1 MHGSPWLRASEV
13 IRVRRRQINGLER
26 LGRAIGVLIG
36 VLEFAIPRK
45 TLRLAG
51 QEHGRAIPLADIGHL
66 AYPRG
71 AMVFEREY
79 RMAQMSRFGWSI
91 SHPHRIS
98 SA

>member
-1 MHGSPWLRASEV
+1 MLCPSVSDRFVPE
-13 IRVRRRQINGLER
+13 
-26 LGRAIGVLIG
+26 
-36 VLEFAIPRK
+36 
-45 TLRLAG
+45 
-51 QEHGRAIPLADIGHL
+51 ADIGHL